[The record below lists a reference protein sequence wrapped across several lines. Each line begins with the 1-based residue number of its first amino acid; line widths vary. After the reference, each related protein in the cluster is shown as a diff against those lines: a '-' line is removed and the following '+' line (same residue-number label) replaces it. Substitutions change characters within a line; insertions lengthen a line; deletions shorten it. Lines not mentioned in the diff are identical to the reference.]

1 MKTYKPILDACC
13 GGKMFYFDKNDS
25 RVLFQDI
32 RDVETTLCDG
42 NTYLGS
48 RLGCSSSMG
57 YCMMFDENHRSWREL
72 PRRCQKLF
80 NKAFRMPE
88 GSHLVIV
95 RKEEEQ

>member
-1 MKTYKPILDACC
+1 MVTINGKIFYDKPGSC
-13 GGKMFYFDKNDS
+13 GTCPFFS
-25 RVLFQDI
+25 S
-32 RDVETTLCDG
+32 G
-42 NTYLGS
+42 NTYLSS